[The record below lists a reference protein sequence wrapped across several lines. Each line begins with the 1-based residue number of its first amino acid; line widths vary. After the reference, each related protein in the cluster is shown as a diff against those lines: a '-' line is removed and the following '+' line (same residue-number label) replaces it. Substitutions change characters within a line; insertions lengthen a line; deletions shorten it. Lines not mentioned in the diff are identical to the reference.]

1 MNAYS
6 IIESRVIKAVLGK
19 YKKRGYTLQRRNKQ
33 ETIFTFLSKQ
43 YNKELYYTIILL

>member
-1 MNAYS
+1 MLADS

-19 YKKRGYTLQRRNKQ
+19 YKKRGYTPQRRNKK

-43 YNKELYYTIILL
+43 YNKHLYFTIILL